1 MRREE
6 TTEMK
11 ATRIS
16 LALVLMLIAASLL
29 APAGCGGNPE
39 AESKVDQAIELIGS
53 SQPLLEDLLGL
64 DKRLNDLGT
73 RFTDVDDTLAEGRSL
88 VEMALLDI
96 AELETRYVQAREM
109 LQEVANMQDAGDY
122 AEYARLALK
131 AVDIELEA
139 MALNRE
145 LLTTFS
151 DTMDV
156 LPYAQS
162 QEQLSYYTEEIERLT
177 GEISDLLQQG
187 AEAAQAADLYY
198 EEHGL

>member
-1 MRREE
+1 
-6 TTEMK
+6 MK

-16 LALVLMLIAASLL
+16 LALVIMILAASLL
-29 APAGCGGNPE
+29 VPVGCGGNQE
-39 AESKVDQAIELIGS
+39 AKSKVDQAIELIGS

-64 DKRLNDLGT
+64 DERLNDLGT
-73 RFTDVDDTLAEGRSL
+73 RFTDVDDTIAEGKSL
-88 VEMALLDI
+88 AEMALIGI
-96 AELETRYVQAREM
+96 AELETRYVQAREI
-109 LQEVANMQDAGDY
+109 LQEVTGMQDAGEY

-131 AVDIELEA
+131 AVDIEMEA
-139 MALNRE
+139 IAMNRE
-145 LLTTFS
+145 LLTTVL

-156 LPYAQS
+156 LPYAQN

-177 GEISDLLQQG
+177 GEISDLLQRG

>member
-6 TTEMK
+6 TTEMRV
-11 ATRIS
+11 TRIS
-16 LALVLMLIAASLL
+16 FTLLVLLL
-29 APAGCGGNPE
+29 AATLLVPAGCGGNRE
-39 AESKVDQAIELIGS
+39 AKSRVDQAIELIGS

-64 DKRLNDLGT
+64 DERLNELGT
-73 RFTDVDDTLAEGRSL
+73 RFTEVEDTIAEGKSL
-88 VEMALLDI
+88 VEMALIDI
-96 AELETRYVQAREM
+96 AELETRYAQARGTLE
-109 LQEVANMQDAGDY
+109 EVAGMQDAGEY

-139 MALNRE
+139 IALNRE
-145 LLTTFS
+145 LLNTVS

-156 LPYAQS
+156 LPYAQN